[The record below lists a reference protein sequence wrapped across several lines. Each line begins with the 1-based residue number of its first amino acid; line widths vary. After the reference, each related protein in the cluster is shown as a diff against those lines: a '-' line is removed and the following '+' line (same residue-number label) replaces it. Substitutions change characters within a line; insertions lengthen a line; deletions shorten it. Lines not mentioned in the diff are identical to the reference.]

1 MEAVKQQAIR
11 LIRRLPAGATM
22 DEILSEL
29 HFKLQVDAGLRE
41 LDAGKGIPHKTIK
54 TRMEKWLRR

>member
-11 LIRRLPAGATM
+11 LIRKLPEGATM

-29 HFKLQVDAGLRE
+29 HFKLQVDSGLRE
-41 LDAGKGIPHKTIK
+41 LDAGKGISHKTVK
-54 TRMEKWLRR
+54 TRLAKWLRR